1 MKCEICG
8 EQISVLG
15 VFEARLCDKHAEQV
29 RDYIKSLKPKVT
41 VLRFNASGDYLV
53 EDERGTPVKVRVDM
67 ADALYNYMRRER
79 EG

>member
-41 VLRFNASGDYLV
+41 VCQYPEGYDISEGGV
-53 EDERGTPVKVRVDM
+53 VDTFVSRD
-67 ADALYNYMRRER
+67 AAEALYNYMRRER
-79 EG
+79 ER